1 MPRKEK
7 VKHPMLSM
15 IPVKTEMPEEQL
27 VYKKSTDKCPCV
39 VSDFSLERIADSIT
53 KADSAGHH
61 TNMAHAEKAMNL
73 QHKWESLPIYHEG
86 DYFPKR
92 QLFSNF
98 KRVVLDVFE
107 NKKA

>member
-1 MPRKEK
+1 M
-7 VKHPMLSM
+7 V
-15 IPVKTEMPEEQL
+15 PVKLESPEEQM
-27 VYKKSTDKCPCV
+27 VYQKSMDKGPCV
-39 VSDFSLERIADSIT
+39 VAEFSLERIAASV
-53 KADSAGHH
+53 KSAEGGRHH
-61 TNMAHAEKAMNL
+61 HHLTSHAEKAMNL
-73 QHKWESLPIYHEG
+73 QSKWESLPIYHEG